1 LGTANR
7 KLIHVSAIN
16 ARNTHPLIR
25 KLETVFPLSDEER
38 KAILALPIDQRVIEA
53 HQDIVREGDRPSRS
67 FVIADG
73 VACAFKMTGE
83 GKRQILAFHITGDMP
98 DLQSLH
104 LQTLDISIGT
114 ITACKVG
121 FIQHEDLQR
130 LCERQAR
137 VAAALWRETLIYAA
151 MFREWITNIGR
162 RQALGRAAHFM
173 CEYIVRAR
181 AMGLVEDYSCELPI
195 TQEELSDAM
204 GLSIVHVNRV
214 LQELRKLGLI
224 NLESRHLTVLDWT
237 RLQEVGDF
245 DAGYLHLPKTAT

>member
-1 LGTANR
+1 
-7 KLIHVSAIN
+7 
-16 ARNTHPLIR
+16 
-25 KLETVFPLSDEER
+25 
-38 KAILALPIDQRVIEA
+38 
-53 HQDIVREGDRPSRS
+53 
-67 FVIADG
+67 
-73 VACAFKMTGE
+73 MTGK
-83 GKRQILAFHITGDMP
+83 GKRQILAFHITDDMP

-130 LCERQAR
+130 LCERQVR

-151 MFREWITNIGR
+151 MFRKWITNIGR

-195 TQEELSDAM
+195 TQEKLSDPM
-204 GLSIVHVNRV
+204 GSQLFTSTACS
-214 LQELRKLGLI
+214 QELRKLGLI